1 MKNKI
6 LIVDDALFM
15 RSMLKKILTEMGI
28 TGILEAGDGELA
40 CQICRE
46 EKPDLVLLDITM
58 PKMNGIE
65 TLKLI
70 KSENPDIHV
79 IMCSAMG
86 QESIIIEAL
95 NNGADDFIVKPFK
108 KESIQ
113 EIVQKAERAPEG
125 EVSV

>member
-15 RSMLKKILTEMGI
+15 RSMLRKILTEMGVSV
-28 TGILEAGDGELA
+28 ILEAEDGERA

-58 PKMNGIE
+58 PKLNGIE

-86 QESIIIEAL
+86 QESIIIDAL
-95 NNGADDFIVKPFK
+95 HNGADDFIVKPFK

-113 EIVQKAERAPEG
+113 EIVLKAEAQPEG
-125 EVSV
+125 EESV